1 MKKQREIVQKMSKKI
16 LLILAI
22 YFGFACPEVFART
35 QKLSPQ
41 EFSNMYSLASNGKL
55 GSLQAAASR
64 GLNLNAQNYQGDSG
78 ICVAIKSGDILAYN
92 TFIKAGAHIHPPC
105 MNYISQAYIDNFISQ
120 PQVIKYS
127 EYPTSF
133 HPRESNDWFIVGG
146 VAAVVGGIVWMMT
159 LLAN

>member
-1 MKKQREIVQKMSKKI
+1 MVKKI
-16 LLILAI
+16 LLVMAI
-22 YFGFACPEVFART
+22 YFGFACSNGFAWT

-41 EFSNMYSLASNGKL
+41 DFNDMYSLASNGKL

-64 GLNLNAQNYQGDSG
+64 GLNLNAQNPNGDSG
-78 ICVAIKSGDILAYN
+78 ICVAIKRGDILAYN

-105 MNYISQAYIDNFISQ
+105 MNHLSQATVENFISR

-133 HPRESNDWFIVGG
+133 NPRESNDWAIVGG
-146 VAAVVGGIVWMMT
+146 VAAMIGGIVWVWTM
-159 LLAN
+159 LSN

>member
-1 MKKQREIVQKMSKKI
+1 MVKKI
-16 LLILAI
+16 LLVTAV
-22 YFGFACPEVFART
+22 YFGFACADALAWT

-41 EFSNMYSLASNGKL
+41 DFSDMYSLASNGKL

-64 GLNLNAQNYQGDSG
+64 GLNLNAQNPNGDSG
-78 ICVAIKSGDILAYN
+78 ICVAIKHGDILAYN

-105 MNYISQAYIDNFISQ
+105 MNHLSPRIVENFISQ

-133 HPRESNDWFIVGG
+133 TPRESNDWAIIGG
-146 VAAVVGGIVWMMT
+146 VAAIVGSIAWLLT

>member
-1 MKKQREIVQKMSKKI
+1 MGKKF

-22 YFGFACPEVFART
+22 YFGAFCSVALART

-41 EFSNMYSLASNGKL
+41 DFNEMYSLASNGKL

-64 GLNLNAQNYQGDSG
+64 GLNLNAQNPQGDSG
-78 ICVAIKSGDILAYN
+78 ICVAIKQGDIRAYN

-105 MNYISQAYIDNFISQ
+105 MNYLSQAEIDRFQSQ

-127 EYPTSF
+127 DYPTSF
-133 HPRESNDWFIVGG
+133 KPRESKDWAIVGG
-146 VAAVVGGIVWMMT
+146 VGAIVGSIVWVMM
-159 LLAN
+159 LLTN